1 MKDITIFTLPT
12 CPKCRVIKTKL
23 TSAGAEF
30 EECQDVEKMQKLG
43 IETTPALLIGP
54 ENRLIKS
61 FVEINEYVT
70 VLCNNALRRR
80 QTT

>member
-23 TSAGAEF
+23 SSAGINY
-30 EECQDVEKMQKLG
+30 EECQDVERMQKLG

-70 VLCNNALRRR
+70 VLCNKSAGGK
-80 QTT
+80 

>member
-1 MKDITIFTLPT
+1 MKNITIFTLPT
-12 CPKCRVIKTKL
+12 CPKCRVIKAKL

-30 EECQDVEKMQKLG
+30 EECQDVERMQKLG
-43 IETTPALLIGP
+43 IESTPALLIGP

-70 VLCNNALRRR
+70 VLCNKSAERK
-80 QTT
+80 